1 MGCGIGKSCRVSI
14 QVLLSKLVIMRL
26 GEKAEIETVEDKV
39 VGPTIAGSLAGNSL
53 GTILKRIVD
62 ISGSIA
68 GLSLLS
74 PIFIGIALAI
84 RLDSQG
90 EVIFKQKRI
99 GKNGKEFVFYK
110 FRSMYKDIDDKL
122 HKEYMAKLIN
132 SGSDSDLMGRGG
144 CFKIEND
151 PRVTKVGRFL
161 RKTSLD
167 ELPQL
172 YNVLRGDMSLVGP
185 RPAIPYEVEMYD
197 AWHERRLSVIPGIT
211 GLWQVSGRSTKD
223 FREMVELDL
232 KYIDSWSIWL
242 DLKIIFKTFFVV
254 LNKQGAW

>member
-1 MGCGIGKSCRVSI
+1 
-14 QVLLSKLVIMRL
+14 MRL
-26 GEKAEIETVEDKV
+26 GEKAEIETAEEKV
-39 VGPTIAGSLAGNSL
+39 AGPTVTGGLAGSSL
-53 GTILKRIVD
+53 GAVLKRVVD
-62 ISGSIA
+62 ILGSIV

-74 PIFIGIALAI
+74 PIFIVITLAI
-84 RLDSQG
+84 KLDSPG
-90 EVIFKQKRI
+90 EVVFRQKRI
-99 GKNGKEFVFYK
+99 GKNGEEFVFYK
-110 FRSMYKDIDDKL
+110 FRSMYKDVDDKL

-132 SGSDSDLMGRGG
+132 SGSDSVPMGKGG
-144 CFKIEND
+144 CFKMEDD

-172 YNVLRGDMSLVGP
+172 YNVLKGDMSLVGP
-185 RPAIPYEVEMYD
+185 RPAIPYEVEMYN
-197 AWHERRLSVIPGIT
+197 AWHKRRLSVIPGIT
-211 GLWQVSGRSTKD
+211 GLWQVSGRSAKD